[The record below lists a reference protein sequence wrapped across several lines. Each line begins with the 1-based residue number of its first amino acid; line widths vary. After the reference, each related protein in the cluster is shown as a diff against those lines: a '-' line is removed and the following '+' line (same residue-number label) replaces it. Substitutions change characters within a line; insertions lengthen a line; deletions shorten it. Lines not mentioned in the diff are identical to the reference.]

1 MLEGRELVNTGI
13 LAGRLAA
20 DPQFDD
26 QSGTPK
32 CRFRL
37 AVDAYNPATKTREA
51 DFLGLIAFGKT
62 AEIIGKYCAKGSHVV
77 VRFHLKPR
85 QWNDAKTGERRYE
98 TSIVCDEI
106 ELGPRATTG
115 RPENSSP
122 NTGRGFVQSPA
133 MPEIEDDLPF

>member
-1 MLEGRELVNTGI
+1 MNTGI
-13 LAGRLAA
+13 LVGRLAA
-20 DPQFDD
+20 DPQYDD
-26 QSGTPK
+26 QSSTPK

-62 AEIIGKYCAKGSHVV
+62 AEIIGKYCEKGSHIT

-106 ELGPRATTG
+106 ELGPRATAG
-115 RPENSSP
+115 RPANSSP
-122 NTGRGFVQSPA
+122 VTGRGTVEA
-133 MPEIEDDLPF
+133 PEFPELVDDLPF